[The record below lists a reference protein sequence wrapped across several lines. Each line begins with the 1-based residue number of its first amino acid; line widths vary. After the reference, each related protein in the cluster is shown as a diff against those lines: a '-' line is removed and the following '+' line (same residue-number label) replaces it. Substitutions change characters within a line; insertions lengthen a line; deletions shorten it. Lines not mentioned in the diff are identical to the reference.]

1 MNANDLGKSADG
13 DALTLQ
19 DKIEYY
25 FKTHKKP
32 MTVQMMADRFWVHP
46 RTIRKTLTK
55 ISGLVVVII
64 GQTHWYR
71 RKV

>member
-1 MNANDLGKSADG
+1 MSANDSGKSADG

-19 DKIEYY
+19 DKLERY

-32 MTVQMMADRFWVHP
+32 VTLRMMADRFMVDP
-46 RTIRKTLTK
+46 KTVRKALAG
-55 ISGLVVVII
+55 ISGMVVVTI

>member
-1 MNANDLGKSADG
+1 MSANDSGKSADG

-19 DKIEYY
+19 DKLERY

-32 MTVQMMADRFWVHP
+32 VTLRMMADRFMVDP
-46 RTIRKTLTK
+46 KTVRRALAGITD
-55 ISGLVVVII
+55 IVIVI
-64 GQTHWYR
+64 VGQTYWYR